1 MAASEKMEERSDS
14 AQTATT
20 PDESE
25 AAASASRHPETTPG
39 VSPETEPASSESEPE
54 SRDPRATLDS
64 ASKADNPF
72 QRVGAKTTADTDREA
87 ATAVDTDREA
97 ATAVDTDREAA
108 TAVDTDRE
116 AATAVDTDREPAT
129 AVDTDREPA
138 TAGDTNR
145 EAADEERSA
154 DAASENAISAA
165 DILEQS
171 GQQREWR
178 IVPSQVDYE
187 DPLLT
192 CLSLVAGLLERP
204 ISREALK
211 AGLPQAAEGFTPEL
225 AVRAAER
232 AGLSAKVMRRP
243 KLAKI
248 LPVSLP
254 CILLLKAGNACVLLG
269 FPDPS
274 TAEVA
279 VAEGAGARTLPLDE
293 LEAQYSDHAIFLR
306 PEFKFDS
313 RASDIR
319 LASPRGWFWGTLIQF
334 WPIYSH
340 VLLASVL
347 INCFAIA
354 SPLFIMNVYDRVVPN
369 NAIET
374 LWVLALGVAT
384 VFGFEFVMRN
394 LRTYFVDVAGK
405 NADIIIASRLLERV
419 MAMRLDQR
427 PPSTGALAN
436 NLREF
441 ESLREFFTS
450 GTLVAVVDLPFIF
463 LFIGVI
469 WLIAGPVAFIPLAV
483 VPVVI
488 LVGALLQ
495 FPLRRVIEQTHR
507 ESSQKHALLVETID
521 GIETIKSSAAEGR
534 IQRAWER
541 FVGLTAESSGK
552 ARFISGVATTF
563 SLLSIQATTVMVV
576 IYGVYLIVDGEITM
590 GALIAATILTG
601 RSLAPLS
608 AIAAMMTRLQ
618 QSRVALRS
626 LDGIMNAPVERASD
640 KAFLHR
646 PTLSGEIEFNKVS
659 FKYPNQGNAALDE
672 LSFKIRPGERVG
684 ILGRIGSGKSTIA
697 RLCIGLY
704 EPADGAVLMDGTDI
718 RQIDPADL
726 RRNVGYVAQ
735 DNYLFFGSVRDNV
748 AFGGAHM
755 DDQSILRAA
764 TVAGVTDFLRT
775 HPHGFDL
782 QVGERGMSLSGGQ
795 RQAVTVARALL
806 LDPPILVLDEP
817 TSCMDSSSEA
827 VFKKRLAEILPNKTL
842 VLITHR
848 SSMLNLVDRLIIV
861 DAGKVVADG
870 KKEDVLGALKK
881 GQIRPKAS

>member
-1 MAASEKMEERSDS
+1 
-14 AQTATT
+14 
-20 PDESE
+20 
-25 AAASASRHPETTPG
+25 
-39 VSPETEPASSESEPE
+39 
-54 SRDPRATLDS
+54 
-64 ASKADNPF
+64 
-72 QRVGAKTTADTDREA
+72 
-87 ATAVDTDREA
+87 
-97 ATAVDTDREAA
+97 
-108 TAVDTDRE
+108 
-116 AATAVDTDREPAT
+116 
-129 AVDTDREPA
+129 
-138 TAGDTNR
+138 
-145 EAADEERSA
+145 
-154 DAASENAISAA
+154 
-165 DILEQS
+165 
-171 GQQREWR
+171 
-178 IVPSQVDYE
+178 
-187 DPLLT
+187 
-192 CLSLVAGLLERP
+192 
-204 ISREALK
+204 
-211 AGLPQAAEGFTPEL
+211 
-225 AVRAAER
+225 
-232 AGLSAKVMRRP
+232 
-243 KLAKI
+243 
-248 LPVSLP
+248 
-254 CILLLKAGNACVLLG
+254 
-269 FPDPS
+269 
-274 TAEVA
+274 
-279 VAEGAGARTLPLDE
+279 
-293 LEAQYSDHAIFLR
+293 
-306 PEFKFDS
+306 
-313 RASDIR
+313 
-319 LASPRGWFWGTLIQF
+319 
-334 WPIYSH
+334 
-340 VLLASVL
+340 
-347 INCFAIA
+347 
-354 SPLFIMNVYDRVVPN
+354 FIMNVYDRVVPN

-394 LRTYFVDVAGK
+394 MRTYFVDVAGK
-405 NADIIIASRLLERV
+405 NADVIIASRLLERV
-419 MAMRLDQR
+419 MAMRLDQK

-552 ARFISGVATTF
+552 ARFLSGVATTF

-806 LDPPILVLDEP
+806 MDPPILVLDEP
-817 TSCMDSSSEA
+817 TSCMDNSSEA
-827 VFKKRLAEILPNKTL
+827 IFKKRLTEILPNKTL

-848 SSMLNLVDRLIIV
+848 SSLLNLVDRLIIV